1 MGGIIK
7 VYDFVTCK
15 ELENKI
21 LKTKLEYD
29 VIEPDKVKV
38 ELEKDINS
46 INFDGSKQK
55 IKATI
60 LF

>member
-38 ELEKDINS
+38 ELEK
-46 INFDGSKQK
+46 
-55 IKATI
+55 I
-60 LF
+60 LIR